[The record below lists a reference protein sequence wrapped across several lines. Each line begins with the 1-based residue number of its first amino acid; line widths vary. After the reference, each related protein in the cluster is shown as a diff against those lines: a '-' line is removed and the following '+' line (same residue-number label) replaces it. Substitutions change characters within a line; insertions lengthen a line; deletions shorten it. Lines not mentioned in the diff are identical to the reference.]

1 MKRFLSLILALLVS
15 GIVCAPV
22 WAAEELSV
30 NVSDGD
36 TIAGVFRFAASGG
49 DALSFAVDGKAV
61 KTQLGKVRFGFTV
74 NGLESG
80 GGAIYFENQKLTDL
94 PNSSGTHELE
104 FDQSVLSGESIA
116 ITYVP
121 ASEEFKYGKKP
132 VYAYVFDRQQP
143 GDDNP
148 GVPHSCD
155 NRYQFGTLDGSWR
168 PYTQEDWA
176 LAEKMQKYWANF
188 ARTGD
193 PNGEGLE
200 PWLPYTE
207 DKLAIRLAVDGCTMT
222 DYNEVTGGKLEKLEA
237 ELLSVFEK

>member
-1 MKRFLSLILALLVS
+1 MMWTFTGTDLDDMIYYGKMRDVDIVIGCTVDEGANEKVS
-15 GIVCAPV
+15 
-22 WAAEELSV
+22 
-30 NVSDGD
+30 
-36 TIAGVFRFAASGG
+36 
-49 DALSFAVDGKAV
+49 
-61 KTQLGKVRFGFTV
+61 RFGGNMCSQVRAFATMQHK
-74 NGLESG
+74 N
-80 GGAIYFENQKLTDL
+80 
-94 PNSSGTHELE
+94 
-104 FDQSVLSGESIA
+104 
-116 ITYVP
+116 
-121 ASEEFKYGKKP
+121 GKKP
-132 VYAYVFDRQQP
+132 VYAYVFDREQP

-168 PYTQEDWA
+168 PYTAEDWA

-193 PNGEGLE
+193 PNGDGLE

-237 ELLSVFEK
+237 ELLAVFEK